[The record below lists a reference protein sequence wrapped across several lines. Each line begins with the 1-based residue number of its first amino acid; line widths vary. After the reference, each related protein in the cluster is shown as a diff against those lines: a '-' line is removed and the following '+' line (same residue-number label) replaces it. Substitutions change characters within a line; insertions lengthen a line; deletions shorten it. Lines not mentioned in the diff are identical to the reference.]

1 MDIATRLRA
10 KLKLDSDESLVDM
23 FDDILL
29 AFNSRLQDSAYLEEQ
44 MLQMAIHFEKTR
56 KRYVALWLDEN
67 VRERFWLVERENFHL
82 IIDILVM
89 WVCMLNS
96 SRQRKK
102 ISI

>member
-56 KRYVALWLDEN
+56 KRY
-67 VRERFWLVERENFHL
+67 
-82 IIDILVM
+82 
-89 WVCMLNS
+89 NS
-96 SRQRKK
+96 SSLSDWLTENPSDWMSTKTD
-102 ISI
+102 ITIDFLAM

>member
-56 KRYVALWLDEN
+56 KRYVALWLA
-67 VRERFWLVERENFHL
+67 VRERFWLDEREKTHL
-82 IIDILVM
+82 IIF
-89 WVCMLNS
+89 
-96 SRQRKK
+96 
-102 ISI
+102 

>member
-44 MLQMAIHFEKTR
+44 MLQMAVHFEKTR
-56 KRYVALWLDEN
+56 KRYGPYRMVAFL
-67 VRERFWLVERENFHL
+67 LVTNPSLL
-82 IIDILVM
+82 IETILLM
-89 WVCMLNS
+89 F
-96 SRQRKK
+96 
-102 ISI
+102 

>member
-56 KRYVALWLDEN
+56 KR
-67 VRERFWLVERENFHL
+67 
-82 IIDILVM
+82 
-89 WVCMLNS
+89 
-96 SRQRKK
+96 
-102 ISI
+102 

>member
-56 KRYVALWLDEN
+56 KRYVALWLA
-67 VRERFWLVERENFHL
+67 VRERFWLDECEKFNL
-82 IIDILVM
+82 IIF
-89 WVCMLNS
+89 
-96 SRQRKK
+96 
-102 ISI
+102 

>member
-56 KRYVALWLDEN
+56 KRYELSDWLSEQVSDWMS
-67 VRERFWLVERENFHL
+67 VRNF
-82 IIDILVM
+82 I
-89 WVCMLNS
+89 
-96 SRQRKK
+96 
-102 ISI
+102 

>member
-56 KRYVALWLDEN
+56 KRYES
-67 VRERFWLVERENFHL
+67 F
-82 IIDILVM
+82 
-89 WVCMLNS
+89 CSLNGVHS
-96 SRQRKK
+96 
-102 ISI
+102 ISIISLFRRTYI

>member
-44 MLQMAIHFEKTR
+44 MLQMAVHFEKTR
-56 KRYVALWLDEN
+56 KRYVDFLIGYPFLKTPLIGWEHH
-67 VRERFWLVERENFHL
+67 LV
-82 IIDILVM
+82 
-89 WVCMLNS
+89 
-96 SRQRKK
+96 
-102 ISI
+102 SI